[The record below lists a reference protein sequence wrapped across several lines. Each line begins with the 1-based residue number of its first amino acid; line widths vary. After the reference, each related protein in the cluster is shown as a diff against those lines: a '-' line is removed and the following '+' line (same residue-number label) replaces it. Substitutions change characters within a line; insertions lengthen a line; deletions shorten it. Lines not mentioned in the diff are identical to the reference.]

1 MGGGELLGR
10 EMAAVGD
17 GWHQKLLDTVTAGTE
32 DGGRGREFCGV
43 AILGEK
49 LYSDHVTLPSCWN
62 LEEGTVGVGIW
73 GAGRFSAE
81 GGNYWWEGA
90 GGKGGG
96 GWVVSN

>member
-1 MGGGELLGR
+1 
-10 EMAAVGD
+10 MAAVGD

-32 DGGRGREFCGV
+32 DGGRGREFCEV

-90 GGKGGG
+90 GGKRGG

>member
-1 MGGGELLGR
+1 MIG
-10 EMAAVGD
+10 
-17 GWHQKLLDTVTAGTE
+17 HSVTAGIE

-90 GGKGGG
+90 GGEEG
-96 GWVVSN
+96 GWWEIDCGVGAGGWEID

>member
-32 DGGRGREFCGV
+32 DGGREFCGM

-62 LEEGTVGVGIW
+62 LEEGIVGVGMW
-73 GAGRFSAE
+73 GAGRYFAE

-90 GGKGGG
+90 GGGG
-96 GWVVSN
+96 GWVVGN